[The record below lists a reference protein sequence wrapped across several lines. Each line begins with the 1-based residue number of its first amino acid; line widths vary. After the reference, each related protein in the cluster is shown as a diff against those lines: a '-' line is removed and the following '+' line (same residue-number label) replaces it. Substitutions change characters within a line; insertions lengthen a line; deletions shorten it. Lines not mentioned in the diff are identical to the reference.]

1 MVVEEL
7 IETVQEILTQI
18 AAETVRLIPKIFIAL
33 VLILLTIVVIK
44 LLNFSI
50 RKLFRIAKLDE
61 TFEKLSGITLPFSLS
76 KLTVWIA
83 DLGIALISFYG
94 LVTLFLGVEYT
105 HLFAEG
111 VYYGARLLS
120 IIVLTLI
127 IFTLFNSVIEK
138 VKVETRLKGY
148 MFFILLFLV
157 TAMLID
163 VTALSDPVKN
173 ALIMGLSIGVGISVG
188 VFAVWFFF
196 HEYFDKRLKEN
207 ENK

>member
-1 MVVEEL
+1 MLAEEVVNT
-7 IETVQEILTQI
+7 IQEILTQI
-18 AAETVRLIPKIFIAL
+18 AAETVRLIPRIFIAL
-33 VLILLTIVVIK
+33 VVILLTVVVIK

-50 RKLFRIAKLDE
+50 GRLFKLAKLDE

-76 KLTVWIA
+76 KLIVWIA

-94 LVTLFLGVEYT
+94 LVNLFLGAEYI
-105 HLFAEG
+105 HLFTEG

-120 IIVLTLI
+120 IIALTLI
-127 IFTLFNSVIEK
+127 IFALFNSFIEK

-157 TAMLID
+157 TAMLVD
-163 VTALSDPVKN
+163 VTALSDSVKN
-173 ALIMGLSIGVGISVG
+173 ALIMGLSIGVGISIG

-196 HEYFDKRLKEN
+196 HEYLDRRLKE
-207 ENK
+207 KKGL